1 MKRAPREFS
10 FECIFT
16 VSCNVEDKIR
26 RTAST
31 VQLRVGIKNHLEKLG
46 SRLEISVTKLS

>member
-1 MKRAPREFS
+1 MKCAPGEFG
-10 FECIFT
+10 FEYIFT
-16 VSCNVEDKIR
+16 VSCNVEHKIV

-46 SRLEISVTKLS
+46 SRLEMSVTKLS